1 MSQWGEEAWSLPH
14 GVRRVKDERVLVWQ
28 GEGGIDPHPMPLPT
42 QEVPTLRQLWARG
55 QQVIM
60 SYEDEAT
67 VSRYDQLWPAIPY
80 WWGNAVK
87 TDVLLRFLE
96 TKKGQGRPGDITEE
110 AG

>member
-1 MSQWGEEAWSLPH
+1 
-14 GVRRVKDERVLVWQ
+14 
-28 GEGGIDPHPMPLPT
+28 
-42 QEVPTLRQLWARG
+42 
-55 QQVIM
+55 M

-96 TKKGQGRPGDITEE
+96 TMKGHGRPGDIT
-110 AG
+110 GGGG